1 MEGHISRNCPYP
13 KEKQGSESKGRR
25 TGAPQTT
32 VSALVGEE
40 DTEDRMSKLTRR
52 LEEVEEK
59 FTPETATLN
68 TMTAESGGNKL
79 GPSITATV
87 YVNGQPTQA
96 LIDTGSPAT
105 VISLDFALAT
115 LVKGEKNEQSPSE
128 WKEEVQEK
136 FSLPS
141 ITLKA
146 YSGHQL
152 DIQYQVR
159 VELTHGDRTL
169 DTVVLVQEGAP
180 HDLLLGTDLQPKLGF
195 ALVAADGTKLTDLLT
210 GKEHSCPT
218 HNNNGGNH
226 SLPRKEGLDHYLGNS
241 SMGDDSLTPLEP
253 SSAGGPTQDGD
264 SQLSHDGT
272 DGESTQ
278 PSAQPEASERRPIDQ
293 TGVVRLLTAV
303 RVPPGYMKTVRTQ
316 ISGELDNSLLLFT
329 PDLSEQH
336 VLLPEAAIE
345 RGAHSEAVVV
355 VLNRGMEPIHL
366 PKGKTLGTVVQVEEV
381 MMRDRPK
388 GGLVCGLEGEC
399 GGSGESSREKEGQNK
414 KVSSTNLVAM
424 CRVLGDGFPARPT
437 ERLRKWVLWRATGPD
452 D

>member
-1 MEGHISRNCPYP
+1 M
-13 KEKQGSESKGRR
+13 
-25 TGAPQTT
+25 
-32 VSALVGEE
+32 
-40 DTEDRMSKLTRR
+40 
-52 LEEVEEK
+52 
-59 FTPETATLN
+59 
-68 TMTAESGGNKL
+68 
-79 GPSITATV
+79 
-87 YVNGQPTQA
+87 NGQPTQA

-115 LVKGEKNEQSPSE
+115 LVKGKKNEQSLSE

-226 SLPRKEGLDHYLGNS
+226 SLPREEGLDHYLRNS
-241 SMGDDSLTPLEP
+241 STGDDPLTPLEP

-278 PSAQPEASERRPIDQ
+278 PLVEVDTNTAKIRPVDKPES
-293 TGVVRLLTAV
+293 
-303 RVPPGYMKTVRTQ
+303 
-316 ISGELDNSLLLFT
+316 
-329 PDLSEQH
+329 
-336 VLLPEAAIE
+336 
-345 RGAHSEAVVV
+345 
-355 VLNRGMEPIHL
+355 EPIL
-366 PKGKTLGTVVQVEEV
+366 VSLG
-381 MMRDRPK
+381 
-388 GGLVCGLEGEC
+388 
-399 GGSGESSREKEGQNK
+399 
-414 KVSSTNLVAM
+414 
-424 CRVLGDGFPARPT
+424 
-437 ERLRKWVLWRATGPD
+437 RL
-452 D
+452 